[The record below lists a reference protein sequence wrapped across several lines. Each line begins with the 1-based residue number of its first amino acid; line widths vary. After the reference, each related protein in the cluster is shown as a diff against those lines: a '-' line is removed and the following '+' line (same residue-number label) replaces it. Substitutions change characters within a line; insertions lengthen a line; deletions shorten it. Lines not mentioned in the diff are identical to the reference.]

1 MNKIIFHDVRDCNL
15 EHIFQCGQCFRW
27 EPVTADTTLSTH
39 ENISNDCIQ
48 RYVGIAN
55 KYAALVEY
63 DLESKD
69 LKVTGSGSEEF
80 WRSYFDLE
88 RDYSK
93 IKNTLILNDDTI
105 EEAIKFGDGIRILNQ
120 DLWETILSFIISQN
134 NNIPRIK
141 GCINNLSRHFGEE
154 IPGSREIGS
163 LINADFKPC
172 SLPSPEKIAELDV
185 EDLNPIRLGY
195 RAKYI
200 VNSAKQVLERGM
212 PQTYDDL
219 LELTG
224 VGPKVANCIAL
235 FGLSKRESFPIDVW
249 VRRVMNHVY
258 GLPEDDFK
266 AISDFAS
273 SNFGTLG
280 GYAQQYLFYYMRE
293 MGNKKL

>member
-39 ENISNDCIQ
+39 ENINNDCIQ

-105 EEAIKFGDGIRILNQ
+105 
-120 DLWETILSFIISQN
+120 
-134 NNIPRIK
+134 
-141 GCINNLSRHFGEE
+141 
-154 IPGSREIGS
+154 
-163 LINADFKPC
+163 
-172 SLPSPEKIAELDV
+172 
-185 EDLNPIRLGY
+185 
-195 RAKYI
+195 
-200 VNSAKQVLERGM
+200 
-212 PQTYDDL
+212 
-219 LELTG
+219 
-224 VGPKVANCIAL
+224 
-235 FGLSKRESFPIDVW
+235 
-249 VRRVMNHVY
+249 
-258 GLPEDDFK
+258 
-266 AISDFAS
+266 
-273 SNFGTLG
+273 
-280 GYAQQYLFYYMRE
+280 
-293 MGNKKL
+293 

>member
-15 EHIFQCGQCFRW
+15 EHIFKCGQCFRW
-27 EPVTADTTLSTH
+27 ENVNKEIPKSEYNNASH
-39 ENISNDCIQ
+39 NEIQ

-55 KYAALVEY
+55 KYAVIVEY
-63 DLESKD
+63 DLLTRE
-69 LKVTGSGSEEF
+69 LTIIGNGSERF
-80 WRSYFDLE
+80 WRNYFDLDT
-88 RDYSK
+88 DYGK
-93 IKNTLILNDDTI
+93 IKETLISNDATI
-105 EEAIKFGDGIRILNQ
+105 TEAISFGYGIRILNQ

-141 GCINNLSRHFGEE
+141 GCINNLSIHFGEKIPESEE
-154 IPGSREIGS
+154 ISEFLNS
-163 LINADFKPC
+163 DFKAY
-172 SLPSPEKIAELDV
+172 SLPTPEKIAELEI
-185 EDLNPIRLGY
+185 EDLSPIRLGY

-200 VNSAKQVLERGM
+200 IKCARQVLEQGL
-212 PQTYDDL
+212 PETYEEL
-219 LELTG
+219 LALTG

-258 GLPEDDFK
+258 GLPEDDFR
-266 AISDFAS
+266 AISNFAA

-293 MGNKKL
+293 NSKNL